1 MSLPKS
7 ISSEIPYGEIENF
20 EDIDTRVLAIDC
32 IFANIIGINEN
43 TVEWCSNEDPPSKDE
58 YLAWLWVIRPSLGK
72 KIQLE
77 CSEELSKLINAYDSK
92 KMEKWFEYIAT

>member
-1 MSLPKS
+1 
-7 ISSEIPYGEIENF
+7 
-20 EDIDTRVLAIDC
+20 
-32 IFANIIGINEN
+32 
-43 TVEWCSNEDPPSKDE
+43 
-58 YLAWLWVIRPSLGK
+58 LGK